1 MPDTSAPTGRPEQTG
16 QPAADAGLS
25 AQAGPSASEMRL
37 YSATGERLYLD
48 AGERAAFLLA
58 LDAEAPVRRMYGRTL
73 HYTGCRPAEALQ
85 LTVGRVLI
93 AEQALVLRS
102 LKKRRIDRT
111 GRERVP
117 QYRTVPVPAA
127 LIESL
132 DLVFDL
138 RARQRRPGAN
148 RDAPLW
154 TMSRPTAWRLI
165 KRVMARANIQG
176 RQATGKGLR
185 HGFGVAMVTAGRPL
199 PIHVLS
205 QLMGHASTKV
215 TEIYLQMVGEEQRQL
230 VMEAWES

>member
-1 MPDTSAPTGRPEQTG
+1 MSDTPAETGRPEQTG
-16 QPAADAGLS
+16 QPAADAG
-25 AQAGPSASEMRL
+25 PSPSPNASEMRL

-58 LDAEAPVRRMYGRTL
+58 LDAETPARRMYGHVL
-73 HYTGCRPAEALQ
+73 HYTGCRPTEALQ
-85 LTVGRVLI
+85 LTVGRVLVS
-93 AEQALVLRS
+93 EQALVLQS
-102 LKKRRIDRT
+102 LKKRRIDRR
-111 GRERVP
+111 GRERAP

-132 DLVFDL
+132 DLVFNL
-138 RARQRRPGAN
+138 RARQRRPGAG
-148 RDAPLW
+148 RDARLW
-154 TMSRPTAWRLI
+154 QMSRPTAWRLI
-165 KRVMARANIQG
+165 KRVMARAHIQG

-215 TEIYLQMVGEEQRQL
+215 TEIYLQMVGEEQRRL
-230 VMEAWES
+230 VMEAWEG